1 MPSGASVVGNDA
13 FSRVRTTGFSGER
26 RSRPRSST
34 SGWPDGMVVAGGA
47 VKMVFSTFARVMVVK
62 SASRAVMVMYIFAN
76 GCVLVVLSLDD
87 ALSV

>member
-1 MPSGASVVGNDA
+1 
-13 FSRVRTTGFSGER
+13 
-26 RSRPRSST
+26 
-34 SGWPDGMVVAGGA
+34 MVVAGGA